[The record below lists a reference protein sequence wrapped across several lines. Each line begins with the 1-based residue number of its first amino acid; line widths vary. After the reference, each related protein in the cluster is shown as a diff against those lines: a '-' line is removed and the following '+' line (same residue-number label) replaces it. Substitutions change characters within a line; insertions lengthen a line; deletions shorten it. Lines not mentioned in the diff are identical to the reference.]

1 MQKNSYFIGLD
12 MACDNFVA
20 SIYQSPEKP
29 VMIKE
34 AIENN
39 PDGFSMLISWLKEQ
53 GVTSSN
59 SVICMEATGVYSE
72 ACSHYLA
79 ANGFGV
85 AVEPPLKVKRAFDP
99 VGHKTDPI
107 DSRQIAEYAYRYSDE
122 LKFWQPKE
130 EIVEKIRQL
139 LTAREQF
146 TKQSVS
152 TQNSI
157 KAYEKHV
164 VKVPLIIKAHQDTLK
179 ELKKH
184 IANID
189 KELDR
194 LIRQDPMISRMTNQL
209 KSIPGVGLLLA
220 SDLIA
225 ITGAFSSIS
234 SHKTLSAFLGICPYQ
249 HQSGKSVY
257 RQPHMRNF
265 GPSYARKL
273 LMLASRSCATHNI
286 EFRKYYMRK
295 LAEGKAKQ
303 LVLNNISNKIVK
315 IACALVKNNVQY
327 NKTYRSLNPLCF
339 NLA

>member
-12 MACDNFVA
+12 ISCDDFVA
-20 SIYQSPEKP
+20 SIYESPEKS
-29 VMIKE
+29 VITKE

-39 PDGFSMLISWLKEQ
+39 PDGFSLLVSWLKEQ
-53 GVTSSN
+53 GINSSN

-72 ACSHYLA
+72 ACAHYLFV
-79 ANGFGV
+79 NGFRV
-85 AVEPPLKVKRAFDP
+85 SVEPPLKVKRAFDP
-99 VGHKTDPI
+99 VGHKTDSV

-122 LKFWQPKE
+122 LRFWQPKQ
-130 EIVEKIRQL
+130 EIVEKIKQL

-146 TKQSVS
+146 TKQS
-152 TQNSI
+152 TAIQNSI

-164 VKVPLIIKAHQDTLK
+164 IKVPLIIKAHQETLK

-184 IANID
+184 IKAID

-194 LIRQDPMISRMTNQL
+194 LIRQNPTISQMTGQL

-225 ITGAFSSIS
+225 ITGTFNNIS
-234 SHKTLSAFLGICPYQ
+234 GHKTLSSFIGICPYQ
-249 HQSGKSVY
+249 HTSGKSVY
-257 RQPHMRNF
+257 RQPHIRNF
-265 GPSYARKL
+265 GPTYTRKL
-273 LMLASRSCATHNI
+273 LMLAARSCATHNML
-286 EFRKYYMRK
+286 FRKYYMRK

-303 LVLNNISNKIVK
+303 LVLNNIANKIIK
-315 IACALVKNNVQY
+315 IACALIKNNTQY
-327 NKTYRSLNPLCF
+327 SETYYSVNPLCF